1 MSAGRRIMPQ
11 PPDTLTADEL
21 PPKPLRGARAHARR
35 KGWRLVGDAPAH
47 DIPHARDRRGA
58 QRGMII
64 VLVAGGLF
72 WAGVAALVLFLR
84 G

>member
-1 MSAGRRIMPQ
+1 MLPRQHAF
-11 PPDTLTADEL
+11 TADEL
-21 PPKPLRGARAHARR
+21 TAEPAAAPPARTRR
-35 KGWRLVGDAPAH
+35 KGWRLVADAPEAELA
-47 DIPHARDRRGA
+47 DVRNRGGARRGL
-58 QRGMII
+58 IL